1 MHEESE
7 SLSAAR
13 LMDAAEAV
21 LLAVAEVS
29 ELSNGQYID
38 PVEILGSSY
47 QPEVLCDFTR
57 EEVVEATAFLHRMG
71 MLPNA

>member
-21 LLAVAEVS
+21 LLAVAEIS
-29 ELSNGQYID
+29 ELTSRYIN
-38 PVEILGSSY
+38 PVEIMGSEF
-47 QPEVLCDFTR
+47 QPEYLCDFTR
-57 EEVVEATAFLHRMG
+57 DEVVEATAFLHRMG

>member
-29 ELSNGQYID
+29 ALTSGRFLD
-38 PVEILGSSY
+38 PLEILGSEF
-47 QPEVLCDFTR
+47 QPECLCDFTR

>member
-29 ELSNGQYID
+29 ALTSGHYVD
-38 PVEILGSSY
+38 PLEILGSAF
-47 QPEVLCDFTR
+47 QPECLCDFTR